1 MSGIVRSVKK
11 VFKKVVKTVK
21 KVVKKVVK
29 VVKKVLP
36 IVLAAAAIYFTAG
49 MAVGTFGGA
58 SGQAWLSSMPGW
70 SASGAG
76 WSGMFT
82 RAANTLGADFAGQM
96 MASSAAAGGT
106 TALTAAQAAAGINS
120 GVTSTF
126 GGNVLGAGGE
136 VLGSSNVL
144 TGTGGAFG
152 EGAATWTGGTQGIT
166 AQGQGWLGAQP
177 GSAAA
182 EVGANKVFVTEY
194 DKAIANG
201 ANPAQAQ
208 EIGNQ
213 YAVEHQTAQAGQ
225 VAQPAAQQSGFQQA
239 AYTQPTAGTSQVAGQ
254 SNLTFTDPNTG
265 LSQTYN
271 NLSPAQVQE
280 MGATLQQQKVP
291 YSIANAG
298 ADAGAK
304 TGFWNTVTPGQA
316 QLIGGGVQGVGK
328 VVGSVLEGKGEEELA
343 DKEAAREEERRAE
356 MGGYRRPG
364 STLQVTAQTPTGSPT
379 GYTGGGYLGSYN
391 LTPLV
396 TRPVTVKA

>member
-1 MSGIVRSVKK
+1 MSGVVRSVKK

-21 KVVKKVVK
+21 KVVKKIVK

-36 IVLAAAAIYFTAG
+36 VVLAAAAIYFTAG

-58 SGQAWLSSMPGW
+58 AQQAWLSSMPGW

-96 MASSAAAGGT
+96 MASSAAAGGSA
-106 TALTAAQAAAGINS
+106 ALTAAEAAVGIS
-120 GVTSTF
+120 KGVTSTF

-166 AQGQGWLGAQP
+166 AQGKGWLGAQP

-182 EVGANKVFVTEY
+182 EVGADKVFMTEY
-194 DKAIANG
+194 EKALANG
-201 ANPAQAQ
+201 ASPEQAQ
-208 EIGNQ
+208 MIGNQ
-213 YAVEHQTAQAGQ
+213 YAMEAQQ
-225 VAQPAAQQSGFQQA
+225 VAEAQQAAAGTQQGGFQQVA
-239 AYTQPTAGTSQVAGQ
+239 NVPQAAGTPNVANA
-254 SNLTFTDPNTG
+254 SNLTFKDPSTG

-271 NLSPAQVQE
+271 NLTPDQVQQ
-280 MGATLQQQKVP
+280 MGASLQQQNVP
-291 YSIANAG
+291 YTIANAG

-304 TGFWNTVTPGQA
+304 TGFWNSVTPGQA
-316 QLIGGGVQGVGK
+316 QLVSGGVQGVGK
-328 VVGSVLEGKGEEELA
+328 LVGGYLEGEGEQDIAEE
-343 DKEAAREEERRAE
+343 EAAREEARRNE
-356 MGGYRRPG
+356 MAGYTRPG
-364 STLQVTAQTPTGSPT
+364 SGLTVTAQSPT
-379 GYTGGGYLGSYN
+379 GAPSGYGAGGYLGSYQ
-391 LTPLV
+391 LTPLI
-396 TRPVTVKA
+396 TKPVAVKA